1 MKNGKNSSFFHL
13 FILIYIT
20 WETRSTVRTLRHR
33 LTERRCWK
41 IPIDKIVVD
50 KRDKTLKMFHKTLE
64 IKHNYILRARQTH
77 KTEIHATLLVCLC
90 LLQSEGW
97 ETLLSNIFCVQTSQ
111 LTVHRFFV
119 TFLFLIQF
127 KRWNDLILFFVKKV
141 NSAKICL
148 KYVFFFILHWWN
160 ACILYQRTEKCDH
173 KINSEFDESIH

>member
-1 MKNGKNSSFFHL
+1 MIEKWNERRHGRNKSDKAQNKMTNNEKWEWDIQLFFFLLTLHSSVSYFISLSL
-13 FILIYIT
+13 FICVCEHLLCIT

-97 ETLLSNIFCVQTSQ
+97 ETLLSNIFCV
-111 LTVHRFFV
+111 
-119 TFLFLIQF
+119 
-127 KRWNDLILFFVKKV
+127 
-141 NSAKICL
+141 
-148 KYVFFFILHWWN
+148 
-160 ACILYQRTEKCDH
+160 
-173 KINSEFDESIH
+173 